1 MPSSILLSPYEKG
14 AIPGSCMSLF
24 IFSLVYLF
32 AFYSGFN
39 GVLFHVGGFG
49 TFLSTFKLRILFGA
63 LSMMGPFIWYLV
75 YYNRASASTRLDIE
89 GARYRWPWHKEH
101 MGVGGVKA
109 LEDILP
115 GEQVDYLRRFSHPI
129 EKAENRRRTESVGGE
144 SADTHLKTK
153 EDGLGEGAKPARV
166 DAQAAYTDTWR
177 SRYLVIYAILTVYCI
192 IPEIVSL
199 ACHNGW
205 MWGIFIVW
213 TCFAL
218 IPGTLYYVTKAEAL
232 KNVELVGKQM
242 RLRLAANVEN
252 HDLSILN
259 FLDDDTIH
267 PPPFSP
273 IPPSILIFAHDRYS
287 EGFANVWAAY
297 FFFCGYLMCLVLGSV
312 EILDDLDE
320 SGAAPWAFF
329 GVHLILV
336 TLLWTYAAYDP
347 YSHLRGKVDG
357 QSAKRRWVWH
367 KKHFQSWGIKAV
379 QDVLKPEDISELRE
393 TAEIFP
399 INNTPASISIPRVV
413 TVAAPANASTLSMD
427 ALLQELQRRANG
439 DNLLEELQQRM
450 NAGDAARAAYVA
462 LLGPR
467 RNVDP
472 PSYV

>member
-1 MPSSILLSPYEKG
+1 MSSTPSKKQKTGEEQSLLS
-14 AIPGSCMSLF
+14 
-24 IFSLVYLF
+24 
-32 AFYSGFN
+32 
-39 GVLFHVGGFG
+39 
-49 TFLSTFKLRILFGA
+49 
-63 LSMMGPFIWYLV
+63 
-75 YYNRASASTRLDIE
+75 
-89 GARYRWPWHKEH
+89 
-101 MGVGGVKA
+101 
-109 LEDILP
+109 
-115 GEQVDYLRRFSHPI
+115 
-129 EKAENRRRTESVGGE
+129 GE

-153 EDGLGEGAKPARV
+153 EDGLGEGAKPAITLESSGSKNQQDTGNYHALAQVPPLTSNPRPASTSQSPSQPCSPVTTYNQMIDQWV
-166 DAQAAYTDTWR
+166 DAQAAYTNTWR
-177 SRYLVIYAILTVYCI
+177 SRYPVIHAILTVYCI

-218 IPGTLYYVTKAEAL
+218 IPGTLYYVTKAAAL

-242 RLRLAANVEN
+242 RLRLAGNVEY

-287 EGFANVWAAY
+287 KDFANFWAAY
-297 FFFCGYLMCLVLGSV
+297 FFFCGYLMCLALGMLDK
-312 EILDDLDE
+312 LDDLSE
-320 SGAAPWAFF
+320 SSGLGWAIA

-347 YSHLRGKVDG
+347 NSHLRGKVDG
-357 QSAKRRWVWH
+357 QGAKRRWAWH

-379 QDVLKPEDISELRE
+379 QDILKPQDISELKQ
-393 TAEIFP
+393 TADLPLTDNIP
-399 INNTPASISIPRVV
+399 PRSTIPRVV
-413 TVAAPANASTLSMD
+413 TVAAPANPSTLSMD

-462 LLGPR
+462 LLGSR